1 LTAFEGALQE
11 ESSLDVHAAACEGM
25 AKLML
30 SGIVTDENVRLFER
44 KSDIC
49 LRTSLQVLAR
59 LVGLFLDPGTSD
71 NQALRQ
77 CLSYFF
83 PVYCYS
89 SSSNQRRMQKVRRT

>member
-1 LTAFEGALQE
+1 
-11 ESSLDVHAAACEGM
+11 M

-30 SGIVTDENVRLFER
+30 SGIVTDENVGLSTQYLIWPSFAHFVTL
-44 KSDIC
+44 I
-49 LRTSLQVLAR
+49 LQVLAR
-59 LVGLFLDPGTSD
+59 LVGLFLDPGTAD

-89 SSSNQRRMQKVRRT
+89 SPTNQRRMQQVSGNSLLSSLNLS